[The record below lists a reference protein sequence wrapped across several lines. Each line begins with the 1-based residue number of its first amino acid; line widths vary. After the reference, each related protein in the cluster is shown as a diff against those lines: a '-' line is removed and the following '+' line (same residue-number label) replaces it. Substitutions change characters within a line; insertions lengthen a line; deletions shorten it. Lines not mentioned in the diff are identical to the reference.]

1 MYVLKDDTYEEGVK
15 QFDFVLVYFYA
26 PWCGHCKAF
35 GPGNNVLYLTS
46 SITNNTLPG
55 KVLSTSF
62 YFIEIVKAGQELLE
76 KDSNIKVA
84 KVEGPENPGLLKRM
98 NVTGYPTLFYYRNAD
113 NPTLRTEEMYQPIKY
128 EGKIET

>member
-1 MYVLKDDTYEEGVK
+1 MKI
-15 QFDFVLVYFYA
+15 DF
-26 PWCGHCKAF
+26 
-35 GPGNNVLYLTS
+35 
-46 SITNNTLPG
+46 TNHTLPG
-55 KVLSTSF
+55 QLLSTSF

-113 NPTLRTEEMYQPIKY
+113 ESTLRTEEMYQPIKY